1 MAGNY
6 VLTTNCTD
14 TAEKACYAGTDP
26 WKLVII
32 VTIVNQICWSELN
45 NNPPKHAESGTKLY
59 SRLQFNMGQN

>member
-6 VLTTNCTD
+6 LLTTNCTD
-14 TAEKACYAGTDP
+14 TAEEACYAGTDP

-45 NNPPKHAESGTKLY
+45 NKTQNENPKHA
-59 SRLQFNMGQN
+59 

>member
-14 TAEKACYAGTDP
+14 TAEEECYTGTDP

-32 VTIVNQICWSELN
+32 VTIVNQIFWSELN
-45 NNPPKHAESGTKLY
+45 NNPPKHA
-59 SRLQFNMGQN
+59 